1 MAAVLLAAVSSRAEG
16 TLLNIGSPAPAI
28 KVEKW
33 VKGTPVTAFETGK
46 VYVVEFWATW
56 CGPCKVAMPHL
67 SELARKFTNKVTFT
81 GVSVLEQGEDTTKKV
96 EAFVKNMGDNMGYN
110 VCADGSAAFM
120 AANWLAAAGE
130 SGIPCT
136 FVIDGGGKVAWI
148 GHPNKLEEV
157 LEKVLAG
164 TADYR
169 ELAKTRAAARAGTAI
184 EPSAA
189 REIQMAIDAKEY
201 AETVKAIDRSTNQ
214 MVIKK
219 FQAEK
224 LRALMLTDEPKGM
237 AFGKEILE
245 QPMTKSTSALDL
257 IKAGTMLGATEGLSK
272 PAYGLAIDLLTK
284 AAEAKPVEP
293 DPGMM
298 RMSVNVEAVKRFIE
312 MTQKK
317 AATAKE

>member
-96 EAFVKNMGDNMGYN
+96 EAFVKDMGDKMGYN

-148 GHPNKLEEV
+148 GHPNALEEV

-169 ELAKTRAAARAGTAI
+169 ELAKTARRRGPERRSNPRRRGKSRWPLIRKTTLKPSRPLTA
-184 EPSAA
+184 PPTRWSSGNS
-189 REIQMAIDAKEY
+189 R
-201 AETVKAIDRSTNQ
+201 
-214 MVIKK
+214 
-219 FQAEK
+219 
-224 LRALMLTDEPKGM
+224 PKSSG
-237 AFGKEILE
+237 
-245 QPMTKSTSALDL
+245 
-257 IKAGTMLGATEGLSK
+257 
-272 PAYGLAIDLLTK
+272 
-284 AAEAKPVEP
+284 
-293 DPGMM
+293 
-298 RMSVNVEAVKRFIE
+298 R
-312 MTQKK
+312 
-317 AATAKE
+317 